1 MATTGFWPVKGR
13 LKEVLAYAKNPD
25 KTTDEKYL
33 DDDLR
38 AAITYAENSSKTDEQ
53 MYVSGINCSKH
64 RAYEEMCAVKRKF
77 HESGKIIAYHGY
89 QSFEA
94 GEVTPE
100 EAHKI
105 GKETARRMWGDRF
118 QVLVTT
124 HLNTDNLHNHF
135 VINATSFK
143 DGKKYRNKIGD
154 HMELRKV
161 SDAIC
166 REHGK
171 SVLENAPFYGGQ
183 KKDYWLKQSGQL
195 SHREMLRKDIEDALK
210 YVTDFRDFQRYMYTL
225 GYRAP
230 HGYKGAHI
238 SLIGPGWQ
246 RPIRIDRLNKN
257 YTLEGITKRVNQNRE
272 NENIIVFYN
281 SPPKVRRPY
290 YPQVYRYYKS
300 DGNLIT
306 LLFEIVIQILQ
317 LSSELEYDNLKQ
329 LPVSPAM
336 RAELAKLD
344 QTLAQYH
351 FLRDNQI
358 ETVADFSAFQLK
370 VRKQIDAHE
379 NERQKL
385 RNQIRRAKTPE
396 RELELKEQCKEISKK
411 LSPLR
416 KQEKLIADITKKVP
430 RLRELLKEEFDLEN
444 GKFYVRYEDPNRAH
458 RKHPTKQT
466 KERNYER

>member
-1 MATTGFWPVKGR
+1 M
-13 LKEVLAYAKNPD
+13 
-25 KTTDEKYL
+25 
-33 DDDLR
+33 
-38 AAITYAENSSKTDEQ
+38 
-53 MYVSGINCSKH
+53 
-64 RAYEEMCAVKRKF
+64 
-77 HESGKIIAYHGY
+77 AYHGY
-89 QSFEA
+89 QSFEV

-100 EAHKI
+100 EAHEI

-143 DGKKYRNKIGD
+143 DGKKYRNQIGD

-161 SDAIC
+161 SDAVC
-166 REHGK
+166 REYGK

-183 KKDYWLKQSGQL
+183 KKDYWLKKNGQL
-195 SHREMLRKDIEDALK
+195 SHREMLRKDIEDALE
-210 YVTDFRDFQRYMYTL
+210 YVTDFKDFQRYMYSL

-257 YTLEGITKRVNQNRE
+257 YTVEAITNRVNQNRE

-281 SPPKVRRPY
+281 NLPKVRRPY

-300 DGNLIT
+300 DSSLIT
-306 LLFEIVIQILQ
+306 VLFEIVIQILQ
-317 LSSELEYDNLKQ
+317 MSAALEYDNPKQ
-329 LPVSPAM
+329 RPVSPAM

-344 QTLAQYH
+344 QTLVQYK
-351 FLRDNQI
+351 FLRDNKI
-358 ETVADFSAFQLK
+358 ETVTDFTAFWEQ
-370 VRKQIDAHE
+370 VHAQIEAYE
-379 NERQKL
+379 TERQKL

-396 RELELKEQCKEISKK
+396 RELELKEQCKEISKQ
-411 LSPLR
+411 LAPLR
-416 KQEKLIADITKKVP
+416 KQEKLLAGIAKKVP

-444 GKFYVRYEDPNRAH
+444 GKFYVRYEYPNRTRRYH
-458 RKHPTKQT
+458 QPQKT

>member
-13 LKEVLAYAKNPD
+13 LREVLAYAKNPD
-25 KTTDEKYL
+25 KTTEEKYL

-38 AAITYAENSSKTDEQ
+38 VAIDYAENSNKTDKQ

-64 RAYEEMCAVKRKF
+64 RAYEEMCAVKQKYGER
-77 HESGKIIAYHGY
+77 GKVIAYHGY

-100 EAHKI
+100 EAHEI

-143 DGKKYRNKIGD
+143 DGKKYRNQIGD

-161 SDAIC
+161 SDAVC

-195 SHREMLRKDIEDALK
+195 SHREMLRKDIEDALE
-210 YVTDFRDFQRYMYTL
+210 YVTDFQDFQRYMYTL

-300 DGNLIT
+300 DSSLIT

-317 LSSELEYDNLKQ
+317 MSAALEYDNLKQ
-329 LPVSPAM
+329 CPVSPAM
-336 RAELAKLD
+336 RAELARLD

-358 ETVADFSAFQLK
+358 ETITDLTAFSEQ
-370 VRKQIDAHE
+370 VRKQIEAYE
-379 NERQKL
+379 KERQKL

-416 KQEKLIADITKKVP
+416 KQKKLIADITKKVP

-444 GKFYVRYEDPNRAH
+444 GKFYVRYEDPH
-458 RKHPTKQT
+458 RTRRYHQPQKT

>member
-1 MATTGFWPVKGR
+1 MP
-13 LKEVLAYAKNPD
+13 
-25 KTTDEKYL
+25 
-33 DDDLR
+33 
-38 AAITYAENSSKTDEQ
+38 IT
-53 MYVSGINCSKH
+53 VI
-64 RAYEEMCAVKRKF
+64 RVF
-77 HESGKIIAYHGY
+77 AYHGY

-100 EAHKI
+100 EAHEI

-161 SDAIC
+161 SDAVC
-166 REHGK
+166 KEYGK

-195 SHREMLRKDIEDALK
+195 SHREMLRKDIEDALE
-210 YVTDFRDFQRYMYTL
+210 YVTDFQDFQRYMYTL

-300 DGNLIT
+300 DSSLIT
-306 LLFEIVIQILQ
+306 VLFEIVIQILQ
-317 LSSELEYDNLKQ
+317 MSADLEYDNIRQ
-329 LPVSPAM
+329 RPVSPSM
-336 RAELAKLD
+336 RAELARLD

-370 VRKQIDAHE
+370 VREQIEAYE
-379 NERQKL
+379 TERQKL

-396 RELELKEQCKEISKK
+396 RESELKEQCKEISKQ
-411 LSPLR
+411 LAPLR
-416 KQEKLIADITKKVP
+416 KQEKLIAGIAK
-430 RLRELLKEEFDLEN
+430 
-444 GKFYVRYEDPNRAH
+444 
-458 RKHPTKQT
+458 
-466 KERNYER
+466 

>member
-25 KTTDEKYL
+25 KTTEAKYL

-64 RAYEEMCAVKRKF
+64 RAYEEMCAVKQKYGER
-77 HESGKIIAYHGY
+77 GKVIAYHGY

-124 HLNTDNLHNHF
+124 HLNTDNIHNHF

-161 SDAIC
+161 SDAVC
-166 REHGK
+166 KEYGK

-183 KKDYWLKQSGQL
+183 KKDYWLKQSGQF

-246 RPIRIDRLNKN
+246 RPIRIDRLNKS
-257 YTLEGITKRVNQNRE
+257 YTVEGITNRIKQNE
-272 NENIIVFYN
+272 GKENIIVFYN

-300 DGNLIT
+300 DSSLIT
-306 LLFEIVIQILQ
+306 VLFEIVIQILQ
-317 LSSELEYDNLKQ
+317 MSADLEYDNIRQ
-329 LPVSPAM
+329 RPVSPSM
-336 RAELAKLD
+336 RAELARLD

-370 VRKQIDAHE
+370 VREQIEAYE

-458 RKHPTKQT
+458 QKHHTKQT

>member
-25 KTTDEKYL
+25 KTTEAKYL
-33 DDDLR
+33 GDALR

-77 HESGKIIAYHGY
+77 HESCKVIAYHGY

-135 VINATSFK
+135 VINSTSFK

-161 SDAIC
+161 SDAVC

-183 KKDYWLKQSGQL
+183 KKDYWLMQSGQF

-238 SLIGPGWQ
+238 ALIGPGWQ
-246 RPIRIDRLNKN
+246 RP
-257 YTLEGITKRVNQNRE
+257 RVNQNRE

-281 SPPKVRRPY
+281 SPPKVRIPY
-290 YPQVYRYYKS
+290 YPQVYRYYRS
-300 DGNLIT
+300 DSSLIT
-306 LLFEIVIQILQ
+306 VLFEIVIQILQ
-317 LSSELEYDNLKQ
+317 MSANLEYDNIRQ
-329 LPVSPAM
+329 RPVSPAM
-336 RAELAKLD
+336 RAELARLD

-358 ETVADFSAFQLK
+358 ETVTDFSAFQLK
-370 VRKQIDAHE
+370 VREQIEAYE
-379 NERQKL
+379 TERQKL

-396 RELELKEQCKEISKK
+396 RESELKEQCKEISKK
-411 LSPLR
+411 LAPLR
-416 KQEKLIADITKKVP
+416 KQEKLLAGIAKKVP

-444 GKFYVRYEDPNRAH
+444 GKFYVRSEDPNRAQ